1 MMQDTTEQ
9 QKVCIRNQ
17 PPIKSSVATIPLFR
31 PFQLLHK
38 PIHKLKTSMNTE
50 HVKVKWQLDCKLNF
64 IYYINGNV
72 PSSDELDQAADNSNA
87 ICLVTQNSK

>member
-1 MMQDTTEQ
+1 
-9 QKVCIRNQ
+9 
-17 PPIKSSVATIPLFR
+17 
-31 PFQLLHK
+31 
-38 PIHKLKTSMNTE
+38 MNTE

-72 PSSDELDQAADNSNA
+72 PSSDELDQAADKSNA